1 MAQRSGAELS
11 HDNLFH
17 SVLGLMDVQTSVYQ
31 QALDMFQP
39 CQPGQLAA
47 SCLRWVR

>member
-17 SVLGLMDVQTSVYQ
+17 WVLGLMNVQTSVYQ

-39 CQPGQLAA
+39 
-47 SCLRWVR
+47 